1 MLISFKYSK
10 LRTEW
15 VGEILRRK
23 ISVLLVLATLSLV
36 VMPLVYANGLQV
48 YVNKD
53 KYEYMP
59 GEKGTISIVLR
70 NTGRDPVEVYN
81 LTIQFTA
88 WMMYTV
94 DGWDEL
100 GNDTIVYDEA
110 ITVGSN
116 KTVALEDISFTVPTD
131 ERAVDTN
138 VEVWIYTNLPAPLHP
153 QPYAEYISVVPS
165 YQRSILR
172 AMDNIVVLL
181 TVAAILAILS
191 ALIIAAAIFLSARRP
206 NVNWQ
211 KEG

>member
-1 MLISFKYSK
+1 VLISFKYSK

-191 ALIIAAAIFLSARRP
+191 ALIIAAAIFMSARRP

>member
-1 MLISFKYSK
+1 M
-10 LRTEW
+10 
-15 VGEILRRK
+15 RRK
-23 ISVLLVLATLSLV
+23 VSVLLVFATLSLV
-36 VMPLVYANGLQV
+36 VMPLVHANGLEV
-48 YVNKD
+48 YVYKD

-70 NTGRDPVEVYN
+70 NTGRDPVEVHN

-100 GNDTIVYDEA
+100 GNDTIIYDEP
-110 ITVGSN
+110 IIVGSN

-131 ERAVDTN
+131 ERAVDTDI
-138 VEVWIYTNLPAPLHP
+138 EVWIYTTSARYH
-153 QPYAEYISVVPS
+153 PYAGDIIAVPS

-172 AMDNIVVLL
+172 AMDNIAVLL

-191 ALIIAAAIFLSARRP
+191 AIIIAAAIFLSARRP

>member
-1 MLISFKYSK
+1 MK
-10 LRTEW
+10 
-15 VGEILRRK
+15 RK
-23 ISVLLVLATLSLV
+23 IIVLLVFATLSLV
-36 VMPLVYANGLQV
+36 LMPLVYGNGIQV
-48 YVNKD
+48 YVSKD
-53 KYEYMP
+53 KYEYAP

-70 NTGRDPVEVYN
+70 NTGRDPIEVYN
-81 LTIQFTA
+81 LTIEFTA
-88 WMMYTV
+88 WMKYTA

-110 ITVGSN
+110 IVVSSN

-131 ERAVDTN
+131 GRATDTN
-138 VEVWIYTNLPAPLHP
+138 VELWIYTNLQQPLHP
-153 QPYAEYISVVPS
+153 YPYAEQINVVPS

-191 ALIIAAAIFLSARRP
+191 AIIIAAAVFLSARRP

-211 KEG
+211 KEA

>member
-1 MLISFKYSK
+1 VLISFKYSK

>member
-1 MLISFKYSK
+1 M
-10 LRTEW
+10 
-15 VGEILRRK
+15 RRK
-23 ISVLLVLATLSLV
+23 VSVLLVFATLSLV
-36 VMPLVYANGLQV
+36 VIPLAYANGLNV

-59 GEKGTISIVLR
+59 GEKGTISIILR
-70 NTGRDPVEVYN
+70 NTGRDPIEVHN

-88 WMMYTV
+88 WMMYTA

-100 GNDTIVYDEA
+100 GNDTIIYDEP
-110 ITVGSN
+110 IIVGSN

-138 VEVWIYTNLPAPLHP
+138 VEVWIYTTSARYHP
-153 QPYAEYISVVPS
+153 NAGHINVVPS

-181 TVAAILAILS
+181 TVAAILAVLS
-191 ALIIAAAIFLSARRP
+191 AIIIAAAIFLSARRP